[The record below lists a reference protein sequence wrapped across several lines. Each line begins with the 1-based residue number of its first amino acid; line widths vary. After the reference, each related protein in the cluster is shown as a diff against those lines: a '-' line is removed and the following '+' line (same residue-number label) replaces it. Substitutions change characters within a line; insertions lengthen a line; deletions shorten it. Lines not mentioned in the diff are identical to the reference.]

1 MPFFRKRI
9 TPSPAP
15 VTPVRPAPPGPG
27 IVLRKSTALKDF
39 LLKIPELDRRSLLD
53 LGRACQATISF
64 FADRGFRI
72 TVQPLLESW
81 RQFLEEQ
88 QIPGPQ
94 EAMAPSDPAVR
105 AQEFLNRELQFP
117 PASFHSVLAWDVF
130 DCFEPPLTDLLVK
143 RLHELLAPGG
153 VLLALFHS
161 EPPAQRWS
169 YRVRD
174 LETIELVP
182 DPRSLPVVNVLNNRQ
197 ILNLFARFRSCTTYI
212 ARDQLREVLVVR
224 E

>member
-1 MPFFRKRI
+1 MPFFRKRP

-15 VTPVRPAPPGPG
+15 VAETASPPSGPTG
-27 IVLRKSTALKDF
+27 ILRKSTALKDF
-39 LLKIPELDRRSLLD
+39 VLKIPEVDPRALLD
-53 LGRACQATISF
+53 LGRAFQTTITF

-72 TVQPLLESW
+72 AVQPLLESW
-81 RQFLEEQ
+81 RQFVEEQ
-88 QIPGPQ
+88 QAQNTSGTETPPDPG
-94 EAMAPSDPAVR
+94 AL
-105 AQEFLNRELQFP
+105 AQQFLGRELQFP
-117 PASFHSVLAWDVF
+117 PGSFHGVLAS
-130 DCFEPPLTDLLVK
+130 
-143 RLHELLAPGG
+143 GG

-161 EPPAQRWS
+161 ERPAQRWS

-174 LETIELVP
+174 METIELIP
-182 DPRSLPVVNVLNNRQ
+182 NPGGLPVVNVFNNRQ

>member
-1 MPFFRKRI
+1 MPFFRKRP

-15 VTPVRPAPPGPG
+15 VAETASPPSGPTG
-27 IVLRKSTALKDF
+27 ILRKSTALKDF
-39 LLKIPELDRRSLLD
+39 VLKIPEVDPRALLD
-53 LGRACQATISF
+53 LGRAFQTTITF

-72 TVQPLLESW
+72 AVQPLLESW

-88 QIPGPQ
+88 QAQNTSGTETPPDPG
-94 EAMAPSDPAVR
+94 AL
-105 AQEFLNRELQFP
+105 AQQFWGRELQFP
-117 PASFHSVLAWDVF
+117 PGSFHGVLAWDVF
-130 DCFEPPLTDLLVK
+130 DCFEPPLTDLLVE
-143 RLHELLAPGG
+143 RLHGLLAPGG

-161 EPPAQRWS
+161 ERPAQRWS

-174 LETIELVP
+174 METIELIP
-182 DPRSLPVVNVLNNRQ
+182 NPGGLPVVNVFNNRQ